1 MSKINVALIGYGMSG
16 REFHLPALMNNSSY
30 HLKLVQTRSEKNRN
44 DLKAL
49 CPDVKIVSDYEEILA
64 DEEIDLVVITAPND
78 VHYSYTKAAL
88 LRGKHV
94 VCEKPF
100 VERHEEA
107 LELFKL
113 AEEKNLI
120 LRVFHNRKYD
130 GDILTLKDLMK
141 KRDFGKIVSFSTRFS
156 RYRPEIGDNW
166 RFKKTVMGGLF
177 YDLAPHL
184 VHHTVSLFG
193 LPEAVFLNLFY
204 EREGSVVDD
213 HFELIMYYPTLTAF
227 VGADMFERELRPRL
241 HLIGTK
247 GSYIKYDFDYPDSV
261 NEKPENIYQET
272 NLRSVFKT
280 STDEEE
286 NIPLLKG
293 KHYRF
298 YELLANHIANGIT
311 EDEDKDL
318 ALAVILTMEKAMES
332 YQTKRIVNI
341 KER

>member
-1 MSKINVALIGYGMSG
+1 MSKINVALVGYGMSG
-16 REFHLPALMNNSSY
+16 REFHLPTLMNNSSY
-30 HLKLVQTRSEKNRN
+30 HVKLAQTRSEKNRN

-78 VHYSYTKAAL
+78 VHYSYTKDAL

-100 VERHEEA
+100 VGRYEEA

-177 YDLAPHL
+177 KKGKTFSTNTLTTFDMSILIRPIKWKDCKKELNKVAI
-184 VHHTVSLFG
+184 
-193 LPEAVFLNLFY
+193 FLNVALFLY
-204 EREGSVVDD
+204 G
-213 HFELIMYYPTLTAF
+213 IMTSNS
-227 VGADMFERELRPRL
+227 
-241 HLIGTK
+241 K
-247 GSYIKYDFDYPDSV
+247 KYFCK
-261 NEKPENIYQET
+261 NQFIYGG
-272 NLRSVFKT
+272 F
-280 STDEEE
+280 
-286 NIPLLKG
+286 
-293 KHYRF
+293 
-298 YELLANHIANGIT
+298 
-311 EDEDKDL
+311 
-318 ALAVILTMEKAMES
+318 
-332 YQTKRIVNI
+332 
-341 KER
+341 

>member
-1 MSKINVALIGYGMSG
+1 MVYGSFFAGIYIKELHNKGAKI
-16 REFHLPALMNNSSY
+16 
-30 HLKLVQTRSEKNRN
+30 
-44 DLKAL
+44 
-49 CPDVKIVSDYEEILA
+49 
-64 DEEIDLVVITAPND
+64 
-78 VHYSYTKAAL
+78 
-88 LRGKHV
+88 
-94 VCEKPF
+94 
-100 VERHEEA
+100 
-107 LELFKL
+107 
-113 AEEKNLI
+113 
-120 LRVFHNRKYD
+120 
-130 GDILTLKDLMK
+130 
-141 KRDFGKIVSFSTRFS
+141 
-156 RYRPEIGDNW
+156 
-166 RFKKTVMGGLF
+166 
-177 YDLAPHL
+177 
-184 VHHTVSLFG
+184 G

-261 NEKPENIYQET
+261 NVKPENIYQET

>member
-1 MSKINVALIGYGMSG
+1 MSG
-16 REFHLPALMNNSSY
+16 REFHLPALIGNLSFRV
-30 HLKLVQTRSEKNRN
+30 KLAQTRNEKNRM
-44 DLKAL
+44 DLKVA
-49 CPDVKIVSDYEEILA
+49 CPDVEIVSDFEEILA
-64 DEEIDLVVITAPND
+64 DDEIDLVVITAPND
-78 VHYSYTKAAL
+78 VHFSYTKAAL

-100 VERHEEA
+100 VERYAEA
-107 LELFKL
+107 LELFNL

-120 LRVFHNRKYD
+120 LRIFHNRKYD
-130 GDILTLKDLMK
+130 GDILTLKELMK
-141 KRDFGKIVSFSTRFS
+141 ERDFGKIVSFSTRFS

-166 RFKKTVMGGLF
+166 RFKKTIMGGLF

-193 LPEAVFLNLFY
+193 LPESVFLNLFF

-213 HFELIMYYPTLTAF
+213 HFELTMYYPAMTAF
-227 VGADMFERELRPRL
+227 VGGDMFERELRPRL

-247 GSYIKYDFDYPDSV
+247 ASYVKYGFDYPDSV
-261 NEKPENIYQET
+261 NVKPENPYQET

-280 STDEEE
+280 SPDDEEY
-286 NIPLLKG
+286 IPLLKG

-298 YELLANHIANGIT
+298 YEMLAEHIANGLT
-311 EDEDKDL
+311 EDEDKEL

-332 YQTKRIVNI
+332 YQTKKVVNV
-341 KER
+341 K